1 MVRKGKK
8 ELREQQSAI
17 WGKLHTEEVVFYDA
31 STHPLGDSK
40 LTIRVEPI
48 EKERGWTRSARAL
61 LALTNTLCDLQVLH
75 G

>member
-1 MVRKGKK
+1 MRKSKK

-40 LTIRVEPI
+40 LTINRPRVRWMGRWMPA
-48 EKERGWTRSARAL
+48 RDASDATRAESRAP
-61 LALTNTLCDLQVLH
+61 
-75 G
+75 